1 VSRRKVFIGALAV
14 VGALSAVVAWQ
25 VATRVRVRMV
35 RAALPADSQA
45 TFDLLLA
52 LHPPAGGGP
61 DWEAAERICRGL
73 VWPRCDRPAL
83 EVLRKRVGSAFGAAR
98 EARAAAALAVA
109 DATWAFGSEAAAR
122 KMFRTELDRLPE
134 SEGPQRARVFMRF
147 GIIDTNPDG
156 QAALFNQACAA
167 DAQICDHMK
176 EAALREIWARFVPP
190 GNVLPLYFGNGR
202 GHPAI
207 AGPR

>member
-1 VSRRKVFIGALAV
+1 MSRRHVFIGALVLFAALFAIV
-14 VGALSAVVAWQ
+14 ARRMVTRVDVGA
-25 VATRVRVRMV
+25 V
-35 RAALPADSQA
+35 RAGLPADSRG

-52 LHPPAGGGP
+52 LHPPAGGDPNWGQ
-61 DWEAAERICRGL
+61 AEQICRDL
-73 VWPRCDRPAL
+73 WWPRCDRPAL
-83 EVLRKRVGSAFGAAR
+83 ETLHKQVGSLFGAAQDPR
-98 EARAAAALAVA
+98 TAAALAVA

-134 SEGPQRARVFMRF
+134 SEGAQRARVFLRF

-167 DAQICDHMK
+167 DARICDHMK
-176 EAALREIWARFVPP
+176 DAALREVRARFVPP

-202 GHPAI
+202 GHPSL